1 MTGRNQL
8 GLMKPRA
15 VFDNPPRGPVGDQQ
29 ALTEALAA
37 RRIFAAG
44 IDVFEREPVPAGDP
58 LLTQG
63 DGIVAPHIA
72 RASVPPRI
80 RPATLAAENLVPR
93 LPGERAPQPGHTEGL
108 DGE

>member
-37 RRIFAAG
+37 RRIVAAG

-63 DGIVAPHIA
+63 NVIVAPHIA
-72 RASVPPRI
+72 SASVPTRI
-80 RPATLAAENLVPR
+80 RMATLAAENLVTVLQGKRPPNPVNPEV
-93 LPGERAPQPGHTEGL
+93 LNG
-108 DGE
+108 